1 MIIKSAVGFLRG
13 ELDLDFCS
21 ECRAIALVVRR
32 GYQAGDLVVPMSF
45 PTAECRHDGM
55 ENGLYLHFI
64 WSKIRSISTM
74 LGRIKSVWMEFVS
87 SSSFDISIILGD
99 LTES

>member
-1 MIIKSAVGFLRG
+1 MPVPRVS
-13 ELDLDFCS
+13 
-21 ECRAIALVVRR
+21 VRKCER
-32 GYQAGDLVVPMSF
+32 KPIN
-45 PTAECRHDGM
+45 PRDGM
-55 ENGLYLHFI
+55 ENCLYLHFI
-64 WSKIRSISTM
+64 RSKIRSISTM